1 MPSAARTYAENEL
14 GVHLVFKEANDAHD
28 DMVKQHSVLAEMK
41 AWRREIT
48 EDILDLEAS
57 VLDEIRKQHPDLSAT
72 AHDQKAKLQR
82 RSDARLVDLRKILA
96 VAQGKEDTAEHA
108 IKACDN
114 RIKIATARMTE
125 LGGYLP
131 YLTMVWT
138 QDAIAKQTQQGS
150 EQA

>member
-1 MPSAARTYAENEL
+1 MPSAARKYAENEL
-14 GVHLVFKEANDAHD
+14 RVHEIFKEANKAHD
-28 DMVKQHSVLAEMK
+28 EMVQHHLALAEMK

-48 EDILDLEAS
+48 ELILDSEAA
-57 VLDEIRKQHPDLSAT
+57 VLQEVRDKHPEMSAT
-72 AHDQKAKLQR
+72 AHDQKAKLER
-82 RSDARLVDLRKILA
+82 RKDPRLVDLRKNLA
-96 VAQGKEDTAEHA
+96 VAQGKEDDEEHA
-108 IKACDN
+108 IKGCDN

-138 QDAIAKQTQQGS
+138 QDAVAKQTQQGS